1 MKKSQI
7 LFGAEES
14 ERTGGLT
21 FVDVILSRARRL
33 REKKMDW
40 KSSFACEEL
49 SAIVIEKQ
57 KQTARFS
64 TADLNSVPRESA
76 ECVPRT

>member
-1 MKKSQI
+1 MKKSEI

-21 FVDVILSRARRL
+21 FVDEILSCARRL
-33 REKKMDW
+33 RAEKNGLEVCDRMRR
-40 KSSFACEEL
+40 SVGYSH
-49 SAIVIEKQ
+49 EKQ

-64 TADLNSVPRESA
+64 TADLISIPREST